1 MVSVFCFCSSPNY
14 EEEAAIIV
22 VNGNLKLAYSYP
34 LPSLISH
41 SPTAHHSENEGL
53 AYDRSAQHFI
63 VGSLRHR
70 SIHSVSDAGVVDT
83 LITDLSLPPN
93 ASILGLAVDS
103 VNNRLLAAV
112 HSMAPLPIFNAL
124 AAYDLRTRQQLFLSL
139 LPDGGATGRPVANAV
154 AVDFKGN
161 AYVTNSLGTEEGN
174 FIWKADSEGNASIF
188 SRSDKFTNP
197 PSTMTCRTANRGSTA
212 WPTSARGTFSWC
224 RATPGRC
231 SRSMRLPR
239 ERGG

>member
-1 MVSVFCFCSSPNY
+1 LSDLLPLLHHPPPNRANPIHGG
-14 EEEAAIIV
+14 ETTRHQVPIPQSLPR
-22 VNGNLKLAYSYP
+22 GTRLRP
-34 LPSLISH
+34 LR
-41 SPTAHHSENEGL
+41 TALHRRIPPPPLDPLRLRCWRRRHPHH
-53 AYDRSAQHFI
+53 RP
-63 VGSLRHR
+63 
-70 SIHSVSDAGVVDT
+70 
-83 LITDLSLPPN
+83 LPPN

-139 LPDGGATGRPVANAV
+139 LPDGEATGRPVANAV

-174 FIWKADSEGNASIF
+174 FIWKVDSEGNASIF
-188 SRSDKFTNP
+188 SRSDKFTESP
-197 PSTMTCRTANRGSTA
+197 IDCRTANRGSTA

-231 SRSMRLPR
+231 SRSMRSPG